1 MPPTNPL
8 DVQSVEFSRAMRGYS
23 IDEVDAFLDQV
34 TQELDRLRGD
44 IERLREQRP
53 GHADEQAIA
62 RALVTAQLAAQQTV
76 EDAKAEAERILTEA
90 EANATRNSEAADA
103 QAREILEAAELH
115 AREVKTSL
123 EERRH
128 ELGQSIKALEAFE
141 DEYRGRLRGSV
152 ESMLRALEDSAPKGR
167 VAPPEPPE
175 LRLMAEQEPQH
186 AGGSHL
192 PSGVDALPQPYDA
205 QTTQG

>member
-1 MPPTNPL
+1 MPPTKPL
-8 DVQSVEFSRAMRGYS
+8 DVQSIEFSRAMRGYS

-34 TQELDRLRGD
+34 TEELDRLRGD
-44 IERLREQRP
+44 VKRLQEQAID
-53 GHADEQAIA
+53 HADEQAIA

-76 EDAKAEAERILTEA
+76 EDAKAEAERILTQA
-90 EANATRNSEAADA
+90 EANATRTTETADA

-123 EERRH
+123 EERRN
-128 ELGQSIKALEAFE
+128 ELGQSIKVLEAFE

-167 VAPPEPPE
+167 LAPPAPPELP
-175 LRLMAEQEPQH
+175 LMAEQEHHH
-186 AGGSHL
+186 AGGNHL
-192 PSGVDALPQPYDA
+192 PSGVEVLPQPYDA